1 MTMKTMTVAE
11 RPKLTIPQS
20 MELAWRHYRAGARE
34 DAHMICAR
42 VLRVAPKNSDA
53 LHLLGILAYEARN
66 HSLAIQ
72 LMTEAVRHAKKFAP
86 MHGNLALAKLA
97 VGDLAGAAMCA
108 RKALSLS
115 PAYADGHR
123 VLGLVHEQKGQY
135 RAAVEEFKR
144 AQALGLDSPEI
155 RAILARAR
163 AQRDAANGAASSE
176 VPSSEAPSSE
186 APSSEAASGEAARDD
201 VGTP

>member
-1 MTMKTMTVAE
+1 MKTMTVAE

-42 VLRVAPKNSDA
+42 VLRVAPKNPDA

-66 HSLAIQ
+66 LPLAIQ
-72 LMTEAVRHAKKFAP
+72 LMSEAVRHAKKFAP

-108 RKALSLS
+108 RKALGLS

-123 VLGLVHEQKGQY
+123 VLGLVHEQKGQH
-135 RAAVEEFKR
+135 RVAVEEFER
-144 AQALGLDSPEI
+144 AQALGLDNPEI
-155 RAILARAR
+155 RANVARAR
-163 AQRDAANGAASSE
+163 AQCDASNGAASS
-176 VPSSEAPSSE
+176 A
-186 APSSEAASGEAARDD
+186 AAASEAASGEAAHDD
-201 VGTP
+201 LGTP